1 MKVALMLTGLAR
13 KVQEGYDGFWKYII
27 DNNDVDLYLHAW
39 ESKPDEV
46 TNNEDSDIVHQ
57 VYPNAT
63 YVNIEKPF
71 KFTKY
76 REGIK
81 TPRDDKSRPLADFD
95 VFSNFRSFP
104 MYYSW
109 QSTYENI
116 KSSNIDY
123 DCIIRSRYDIGGDD
137 LNISEFDLN
146 KIYTSNHHWKNSH
159 VHDDNFYIS
168 NQSNSDKVFTNIFE
182 NIVGFNRDK
191 GMMDSAE
198 ENLTKYLERIGLI
211 NISEKSDKIKFDLLR
226 DNKVWW
232 PKDIK

>member
-13 KVQEGYDGFWKYII
+13 KVQEGYDGFWKHII

-39 ESKPDEV
+39 ESKPDTV
-46 TNNEDSDIVHQ
+46 TNNEDSDIVNQ
-57 VYPNAT
+57 VYPNPT
-63 YVNIEKPF
+63 YVKIEKPF

-81 TPRDDKSRPLADFD
+81 TPKDDKSRPLEDFD

-116 KSSNIDY
+116 KSSNVNY

-137 LNISEFDLN
+137 LNVSDFDLN
-146 KIYTSNHHWKNSH
+146 KIHTSNYHWRNSN

-168 NQSNSDKVFTNIFE
+168 NQTNSDKVFPTIFE
-182 NIVGFNRDK
+182 NIVEFNRSR
-191 GMMDSAE
+191 GTMDSAE
-198 ENLTKYLERIGLI
+198 ENLTKYLERIELI
-211 NISEKSDKIKFDLLR
+211 NISEKSDKIKFNLLR
-226 DNKVWW
+226 DDICWW
-232 PKDIK
+232 PEDI

>member
-13 KVQEGYDGFWKYII
+13 KVKEGYGGFWKHII

-39 ESKPDEV
+39 ESKPDDI
-46 TNNEDSDIVHQ
+46 TNNEDSDDVLK
-57 VYPNAT
+57 VYNNPS
-63 YVNIEKPF
+63 YCLIEQPF

-81 TPRDDKSRPLADFD
+81 TPGDDKSRPLADFD
-95 VFSNFRSFP
+95 VYGNFRSFP

-109 QSTYENI
+109 QSTYKQIQN
-116 KSSNIDY
+116 SGIDY
-123 DCIIRSRYDIGGDD
+123 DCIIRSRYDIGGDN
-137 LNISEFDLN
+137 LNVSEFDLN
-146 KIYTSNHHWKNSH
+146 KIYTSNHHWRNSH

-168 NQSNSDKVFTNIFE
+168 NQSNSDKVFPTIFQ
-182 NIVGFNRDK
+182 NIVKFNKSK
-191 GMMDSAE
+191 GTMDSAE

-226 DNKVWW
+226 DDKVWW
-232 PKDIK
+232 PKDI

>member
-57 VYPNAT
+57 VYQNAT

-81 TPRDDKSRPLADFD
+81 TPRDDKSRPLTDFD

-123 DCIIRSRYDIGGDD
+123 DCIIRSR
-137 LNISEFDLN
+137 
-146 KIYTSNHHWKNSH
+146 
-159 VHDDNFYIS
+159 
-168 NQSNSDKVFTNIFE
+168 
-182 NIVGFNRDK
+182 
-191 GMMDSAE
+191 
-198 ENLTKYLERIGLI
+198 
-211 NISEKSDKIKFDLLR
+211 
-226 DNKVWW
+226 
-232 PKDIK
+232 

>member
-13 KVQEGYDGFWKYII
+13 KVQEGYNDFWKYII

-46 TNNEDSDIVHQ
+46 TNNEDSNIVHQ

-81 TPRDDKSRPLADFD
+81 TPRDDKSRPLVDFD

-116 KSSNIDY
+116 KSSNVNY
-123 DCIIRSRYDIGGDD
+123 DCIIRSRYDIGGDN
-137 LNISEFDLN
+137 LNVSEFDLN

-182 NIVGFNRDK
+182 NIVEFNRDR
-191 GMMDSAE
+191 GVMDSAE
-198 ENLTKYLERIGLI
+198 ENFTKYLERIGLI
-211 NISEKSDKIKFDLLR
+211 NISEKSDKINFQLLR
-226 DNKVWW
+226 DDICWW
-232 PKDIK
+232 PKDI

>member
-1 MKVALMLTGLAR
+1 MLTGLAR
-13 KVQEGYDGFWKYII
+13 KVQEGYNDFWKYII

-46 TNNEDSDIVHQ
+46 TNNEDSNIVHQ

-81 TPRDDKSRPLADFD
+81 TPRDDKSRPLVDFD

-116 KSSNIDY
+116 KSSNVDY
-123 DCIIRSRYDIGGDD
+123 DCIIRSRYDIGGDN
-137 LNISEFDLN
+137 LNVSEFDLN

-182 NIVGFNRDK
+182 NIVEFNRDK
-191 GMMDSAE
+191 GVMDSAE
-198 ENLTKYLERIGLI
+198 ENFTKYLERIGLI
-211 NISEKSDKIKFDLLR
+211 NISEKSDKINFQLLR
-226 DNKVWW
+226 DDICWW
-232 PKDIK
+232 PKDI

>member
-1 MKVALMLTGLAR
+1 MKIVIL
-13 KVQEGYDGFWKYII
+13 YI
-27 DNNDVDLYLHAW
+27 
-39 ESKPDEV
+39 K
-46 TNNEDSDIVHQ
+46 

-116 KSSNIDY
+116 KSSNVDY

-226 DNKVWW
+226 DDKVWW

>member
-13 KVQEGYDGFWKYII
+13 KVQEGYNDFWKYII

-46 TNNEDSDIVHQ
+46 TNNEDSNIVHQ

-81 TPRDDKSRPLADFD
+81 TPRDDKSRPLVDFD

-116 KSSNIDY
+116 KSSNVDY
-123 DCIIRSRYDIGGDD
+123 DCIIRSRYDIGGDN
-137 LNISEFDLN
+137 LNVSEFDLN

-182 NIVGFNRDK
+182 NIVEFNRDK
-191 GMMDSAE
+191 GVMDSAE
-198 ENLTKYLERIGLI
+198 ENFTKYLERIGLI
-211 NISEKSDKIKFDLLR
+211 NISEKSDKINFQLLR
-226 DNKVWW
+226 DDICWW
-232 PKDIK
+232 PKDI

>member
-13 KVQEGYDGFWKYII
+13 KVQEGYDDFWKYII

-46 TNNEDSDIVHQ
+46 TNNEDSNIVHQ

-81 TPRDDKSRPLADFD
+81 TPRDDKSRPLVDFD

-116 KSSNIDY
+116 KSSNVNY
-123 DCIIRSRYDIGGDD
+123 DCIIRSRYDIGGDN
-137 LNISEFDLN
+137 LNVSEFDLN

-182 NIVGFNRDK
+182 NIVEFNRDR
-191 GMMDSAE
+191 GVMDSAE
-198 ENLTKYLERIGLI
+198 ENFTKYLERIGLI
-211 NISEKSDKIKFDLLR
+211 NISEKSDKINFQLLR
-226 DNKVWW
+226 DDICWW
-232 PKDIK
+232 PKDI

>member
-13 KVQEGYDGFWKYII
+13 KVQEGYDGFWKHII

-57 VYPNAT
+57 VYPDAT

-71 KFTKY
+71 KFTTY

-116 KSSNIDY
+116 KSSNVDY
-123 DCIIRSRYDIGGDD
+123 DCIIRSRYDIGGDN
-137 LNISEFDLN
+137 LNVSEFDLN
-146 KIYTSNHHWKNSH
+146 KIYTSNHHWRNSH

-168 NQSNSDKVFTNIFE
+168 NQSNSDKVFPTIFE
-182 NIVGFNRDK
+182 NIVEFNRNK
-191 GMMDSAE
+191 GTMDGAE

-211 NISEKSDKIKFDLLR
+211 DISEKSDKINFNLLR
-226 DNKVWW
+226 DDKVWW
-232 PKDIK
+232 PKDI

>member
-13 KVQEGYDGFWKYII
+13 KVQEGYNDFWKYII

-46 TNNEDSDIVHQ
+46 TNNEDSNIVHQ

-81 TPRDDKSRPLADFD
+81 TPRDDKSRPLVDFD

-123 DCIIRSRYDIGGDD
+123 DCIIRSRYDIGGDN

-182 NIVGFNRDK
+182 NIVEFNRDK
-191 GMMDSAE
+191 GVMDSAE
-198 ENLTKYLERIGLI
+198 ENFTKYLERIELI
-211 NISEKSDKIKFDLLR
+211 NISEKSDKINFQLLR
-226 DNKVWW
+226 DDICWW
-232 PKDIK
+232 PKDI

>member
-13 KVQEGYDGFWKYII
+13 KVQEGYNDFWKYII

-46 TNNEDSDIVHQ
+46 TNNEDSNIVHQ

-81 TPRDDKSRPLADFD
+81 TPRDDKSRPLVDFD

-116 KSSNIDY
+116 KSSNVDY
-123 DCIIRSRYDIGGDD
+123 DCIIRSRYDIGGDN
-137 LNISEFDLN
+137 LNVSEFDLN

-182 NIVGFNRDK
+182 NIVEFNRDK
-191 GMMDSAE
+191 GVMDSAE
-198 ENLTKYLERIGLI
+198 ENFTKYLERIELI
-211 NISEKSDKIKFDLLR
+211 NISEKSDKINFQLLR
-226 DNKVWW
+226 DDICWW
-232 PKDIK
+232 PKDI